1 MVEDV
6 AIEGSRVGVKI
17 KLTIPGCPLK
27 DRITTDVT
35 AAVMQLD
42 GVEDVQVVFGSM
54 TDEERQQLSADL
66 RAERG
71 AANPEME
78 IPFAQADSP
87 TKVIAIA
94 SGKGGVGKS
103 TVTVNLA
110 AALAKQGHNVGVL
123 DADIWGYSVP
133 RMFGVSGKPVA
144 FDGMVMPL
152 QAHGCKVIS
161 IGFFTDP
168 DRSVIWRGPML
179 HRAIQQFLSDVH
191 WGELDVLLCD
201 LPPGTGDIAISLA
214 QMLPNAD
221 MVVVTTPQQAAQKVA
236 LRAGK
241 ATEQTGMKVAGVV
254 ENMAG
259 FTDPDCGSAARDLRL
274 RRRRGARR
282 GARDR
287 PARSHPDRPAPAR
300 GRRRRVPLVV
310 SHPDVPASQAI
321 TAVAETWR
329 PVALRP
335 RPEPAAQRVLSRPRA
350 PAAAPPATPRRGRR
364 PRPRPRRCRGAPRP
378 RSGWP
383 DTGSERG
390 HDPGGPTRPR
400 PARAR
405 PPWRPRRPRARRPRR
420 ARRRR
425 DQPVARAALVGSGPP
440 ERGLDPLRQRPTP
453 AHPPCRPGCAAR
465 AGRWP
470 ARTAVPRRPA
480 RSWNPGRSRPPP
492 WRRPAGDVARS
503 GALPPRRRAAPTAP
517 RTPR

>member
-1 MVEDV
+1 MPTTEQIMEVLATVEDPEINKPITELGMVEDL
-6 AIEGSRVGVKI
+6 AIEGSRIGVKI

-35 AAVMQLD
+35 AAVMQLE
-42 GVEDVQVVFGSM
+42 GVDDVQVVFGSM
-54 TDEERQQLSADL
+54 TDEERQKLSSDL

-110 AALAKQGHNVGVL
+110 AALAKQGLRVGVL

-133 RMFGVSGKPVA
+133 RMFGVAGKPVA

-241 ATEQTGMKVAGVV
+241 ATEQTGMKVVGVV

-259 FTDPDCGSAARDLRL
+259 FTDPATGEIHDIFGSGGGEELAEALETDLLGRIPLDPRL
-274 RRRRGARR
+274 TEGGDA
-282 GARDR
+282 GI
-287 PARSHPDRPAPAR
+287 
-300 GRRRRVPLVV
+300 PLVV
-310 SHPDVPASQAI
+310 SHPDLPASKAI
-321 TAVAETWR
+321 TEVATT
-329 PVALRP
+329 L
-335 RPEPAAQRVLSRPRA
+335 
-350 PAAAPPATPRRGRR
+350 
-364 PRPRPRRCRGAPRP
+364 
-378 RSGWP
+378 
-383 DTGSERG
+383 
-390 HDPGGPTRPR
+390 
-400 PARAR
+400 
-405 PPWRPRRPRARRPRR
+405 
-420 ARRRR
+420 
-425 DQPVARAALVGSGPP
+425 
-440 ERGLDPLRQRPTP
+440 
-453 AHPPCRPGCAAR
+453 AAR
-465 AGRWP
+465 S
-470 ARTAVPRRPA
+470 
-480 RSWNPGRSRPPP
+480 RSVLGRS
-492 WRRPAGDVARS
+492 
-503 GALPPRRRAAPTAP
+503 LPLSVS
-517 RTPR
+517 

>member
-1 MVEDV
+1 MPTTDQVMEVLAQVEDPEINKPITELGMVEDI

-27 DRITTDVT
+27 DRITKDVT
-35 AAVMQLD
+35 AAVKQLED
-42 GVEDVQVVFGSM
+42 VEDVQVVFGSM

-78 IPFAQADSP
+78 IPFASADSP

-103 TVTVNLA
+103 SVTVNLA
-110 AALAKQGHNVGVL
+110 AALAQQGLSVGVM

-133 RMFGVSGKPVA
+133 RMFGVTGKPVA

-179 HRAIQQFLSDVH
+179 HRALQQFLSDVH

-221 MVVVTTPQQAAQKVA
+221 MLVVTTPQQAAQKVA

-241 ATEQTGMKVAGVV
+241 ATEQTGMAVAGVI

-259 FTDPDCGSAARDLRL
+259 FSDPTTGEVHDIFGSGGGQELADALETDLLGRVPIDPRL
-274 RRRRGARR
+274 REG
-282 GARDR
+282 GDSGT
-287 PARSHPDRPAPAR
+287 PMVLSHPDA
-300 GRRRRVPLVV
+300 
-310 SHPDVPASQAI
+310 PASQAI
-321 TAVAETWR
+321 TAI
-329 PVALRP
+329 
-335 RPEPAAQRVLSRPRA
+335 
-350 PAAAPPATPRRGRR
+350 ATDLIKRN
-364 PRPRPRRCRGAPRP
+364 
-378 RSGWP
+378 
-383 DTGSERG
+383 T
-390 HDPGGPTRPR
+390 T
-400 PARAR
+400 
-405 PPWRPRRPRARRPRR
+405 
-420 ARRRR
+420 
-425 DQPVARAALVGSGPP
+425 LI
-440 ERGLDPLRQRPTP
+440 
-453 AHPPCRPGCAAR
+453 
-465 AGRWP
+465 
-470 ARTAVPRRPA
+470 
-480 RSWNPGRSRPPP
+480 GRS
-492 WRRPAGDVARS
+492 
-503 GALPPRRRAAPTAP
+503 LPLSVG
-517 RTPR
+517 